1 MMSFVLSI
9 SEIQERVSD
18 LVLKLANR
26 SQYVEDATESDYI
39 NQFSTNL
46 IKQAY
51 VARQR
56 EGIEDELVESLINLL
71 ALAGMLGVD
80 LEQKIYETLI
90 LLETVNSYVG

>member
-1 MMSFVLSI
+1 MSFILSI
-9 SEIQERVSD
+9 SEIQERVAD

-26 SQYVEDATESDYI
+26 SQYVEDSIESEFV

-80 LEQKIYETLI
+80 LERKIYETLI

>member
-1 MMSFVLSI
+1 MMSFILSI

-26 SQYVEDATESDYI
+26 SQYVEDEIESEFVH
-39 NQFSTNL
+39 QFSTNL

-51 VARQR
+51 VAQQR
-56 EGIEDELVESLINLL
+56 EGIEEELVESLINLL

-80 LEQKIYETLI
+80 LERKIYEALI